1 MFNIEHGKTIYCG
14 GFRTHPVVRD
24 HVGKSA
30 IERGFA
36 PNLSRLAWWSLAS
49 YLLFTRKREN
59 STMKHQNITD
69 RELSWL
75 SFNQRVLELAE
86 DTDTPL
92 LERVRF
98 LSIFSSNLDEF
109 FMVRVATLMSKLENN
124 VTAAN
129 VAGIT
134 PKELMRQVS
143 FRTNELMSRQSKL
156 YHEEIQPQLSKN
168 GIEFLNWDQLDEAEH
183 SYVSKLFH
191 DRIFPVL
198 TPLAVDPSHPFPY
211 ISGLSLN
218 LAVIVK
224 NPNSQDE
231 FFARVKVPEI
241 LPRFIA
247 TAKFGSTRFLPLEDL
262 IAIHLQELFPGM
274 IIQGHY
280 TFRITRNQDID
291 LDEEETEDILVSL
304 EQELAR
310 RRFGPPVRLEIEN
323 GVDAKLVERLSEE
336 LGINPENVIQI
347 ASPLDLTSLNKI
359 ADLDFP
365 ELKFERFRSRTA
377 KALSEV
383 DPEDPDLFFAAIR
396 QGEILLHH
404 PYESFTTSVVQF
416 LQNAALD
423 PQVLAIKQTLY
434 RTSGDS
440 PIVEA
445 LIEAAEAGKQ
455 VLAVIEIRAR
465 FDEQANV
472 RWARKLEA
480 AGVHVVYGLMGLK
493 THAKISLVIRD
504 EANGLRR
511 YCHMGTGNYNPK
523 TARMYEDL
531 GILSADP
538 ELTEDLTKLFN
549 QLSGFAP
556 QSTYSRLLV
565 APSTLRSGI
574 TERIDREITNQMAGM
589 PAGIQLKLNS
599 ILDETFVAK
608 LYEASQAGVK
618 IELLVRGICAVQP
631 GIKGLS
637 ENIIVKSV
645 LGRFL
650 EHSRI
655 FHFVNA
661 GSDEY
666 WIGSADLMGRN
677 LDRRVE
683 SLVRIEKKEHQNRLQ
698 EIIDLGLSPSTVSW
712 QLVGTE
718 WTKVSENSRGE
729 ALSDVHATLINQYS
743 KER

>member
-1 MFNIEHGKTIYCG
+1 
-14 GFRTHPVVRD
+14 
-24 HVGKSA
+24 
-30 IERGFA
+30 
-36 PNLSRLAWWSLAS
+36 
-49 YLLFTRKREN
+49 
-59 STMKHQNITD
+59 MKLQNITD
-69 RELSWL
+69 REMSWL

-86 DTDTPL
+86 DPTMPL

-98 LSIFSSNLDEF
+98 LAIFSSNLDEF
-109 FMVRVATLMSKLENN
+109 YMVRVATLMSKLENG
-124 VTAAN
+124 VTVAN
-129 VAGIT
+129 VAGFT
-134 PKELMRQVS
+134 PMELMKQVS
-143 FRTNELMSRQSKL
+143 LRTNDLMERKSAVF
-156 YHEEIQPQLSKN
+156 HDEIIPALKN
-168 GIEFLNWDQLDEAEH
+168 SGIEFVLWNQIDETERA
-183 SYVSKLFH
+183 YVTKLFQ

-224 NPNSQDE
+224 NPTSHEE

-247 TAKFGSTRFLPLEDL
+247 TAKLGSTRFLPLEEL
-262 IAIHLQELFPGM
+262 IAIHLQDLFPGM
-274 IIQGHY
+274 IIEDHY
-280 TFRITRNQDID
+280 TFRITRNQDMD
-291 LDEEETEDILVSL
+291 LDEEESEDILTSI

-323 GVDAKLVERLSEE
+323 GVDEKLVEKLAQEIK
-336 LGINPENVIQI
+336 INPENVFHMD
-347 ASPLDLTSLNKI
+347 APLDLTSLNKI

-365 ELKFERFRSRTA
+365 ELKFDRFRSRTA

-383 DPEDPDLFFAAIR
+383 DQEDPDLFFAAIR

-404 PYESFTTSVVQF
+404 PYESFTSSVVQF
-416 LQNAALD
+416 LQNAAQD
-423 PQVLAIKQTLY
+423 PQTLAIKQTLY

-440 PIVEA
+440 PVVEA

-493 THAKISLVIRD
+493 THAKLSLVIRD
-504 EANGLRR
+504 EANGIRR

-523 TARMYEDL
+523 TARIYEDL

-556 QSTYSRLLV
+556 QSEYSRLLV
-565 APSTLRSGI
+565 APRTLRSGI
-574 TERIDREITNQMAGM
+574 TERIDREIVNAKNGK
-589 PAGIQLKLNS
+589 PSGIQLKLNS
-599 ILDETFVAK
+599 ILDEGFVAK

-618 IELLVRGICAVQP
+618 IDLLVRGICAVQP
-631 GIKGLS
+631 GIKGVS
-637 ENIIVKSV
+637 ENITVKSV

-655 FHFVNA
+655 FHFVN
-661 GSDEY
+661 GGNSEY

-683 SLVRIEKKEHQNRLQ
+683 SLVRIDKKEHQHRLQ
-698 EIIDLGLSPSTVSW
+698 EILDLGLSADSSSW
-712 QLVGTE
+712 QLSGID
-718 WTKVSENSRGE
+718 WTRVSKNNKGE
-729 ALSDVHATLINQYS
+729 ALLDVHSAFIHTYS
-743 KER
+743 RER

>member
-1 MFNIEHGKTIYCG
+1 
-14 GFRTHPVVRD
+14 
-24 HVGKSA
+24 
-30 IERGFA
+30 
-36 PNLSRLAWWSLAS
+36 
-49 YLLFTRKREN
+49 
-59 STMKHQNITD
+59 MKLQHITD
-69 RELSWL
+69 REMSWL

-86 DTDTPL
+86 DPTMPL

-109 FMVRVATLMSKLENN
+109 YMVRVATLMSKLENG

-129 VAGIT
+129 VAGFT
-134 PKELMRQVS
+134 PMELMKQVS
-143 FRTNELMSRQSKL
+143 IRTNELMERQSRVFHK
-156 YHEEIQPQLSKN
+156 EIEPLLN
-168 GIEFLNWDQLDEAEH
+168 IEGIEFVHWDQLNNTERG
-183 SYVSKLFH
+183 YVTKLFQ
-191 DRIFPVL
+191 DRIFPIL

-224 NPNSQDE
+224 NPSSHEE

-247 TAKFGSTRFLPLEDL
+247 TAKTGSTRFLPLEDL

-274 IIQGHY
+274 VIEDHY

-291 LDEEETEDILVSL
+291 LDEEESEDILTSI

-323 GVDAKLVERLSEE
+323 GVDEKLVEKLAEE
-336 LGINPENVIQI
+336 IKINPENIIHI
-347 ASPLDLTSLNKI
+347 AAPLDLTSLNKI

-365 ELKFERFRSRTA
+365 DLKFDPFRSRSA

-383 DPEDPDLFFAAIR
+383 DQEDPDLFFAAIR

-404 PYESFTTSVVQF
+404 PYESFTSSVVQF
-416 LQNAALD
+416 LQNAAQD
-423 PQVLAIKQTLY
+423 PQTLAIKQTLY

-493 THAKISLVIRD
+493 THAKLSLVIRD

-511 YCHMGTGNYNPK
+511 YCHLGTGNYNPK
-523 TARMYEDL
+523 TARAYEDL

-574 TERIDREITNQMAGM
+574 FERIDREIENQKAGK

-599 ILDETFVAK
+599 ILDEGFVEK
-608 LYEASQAGVK
+608 IYQASQAGVK
-618 IELLVRGICAVQP
+618 IDLLVRGICAVQP
-631 GIKGLS
+631 GIEGLS
-637 ENIIVKSV
+637 ENITVKSV

-655 FHFVNA
+655 FHFVN
-661 GSDEY
+661 GGNNEY

-683 SLVRIEKKEHQNRLQ
+683 SLVRIDKKEHQHRLQ
-698 EIIDLGLSPSTVSW
+698 EILDLGLSADSSSW
-712 QLVGTE
+712 QLSGTD
-718 WTKVSENSRGE
+718 WVRVSKNSKGQ
-729 ALSDVHATLINQYS
+729 ALLDVHSAFIHTYS
-743 KER
+743 RER

>member
-1 MFNIEHGKTIYCG
+1 
-14 GFRTHPVVRD
+14 
-24 HVGKSA
+24 
-30 IERGFA
+30 
-36 PNLSRLAWWSLAS
+36 
-49 YLLFTRKREN
+49 
-59 STMKHQNITD
+59 MKLQHITD
-69 RELSWL
+69 REMSWL

-86 DTDTPL
+86 DPGIPL

-98 LSIFSSNLDEF
+98 LAIFSSNLDEF
-109 FMVRVATLMSKLENN
+109 FMVRVATLMSKLENG

-129 VAGIT
+129 VAGFT
-134 PKELMRQVS
+134 PMELMKQVS
-143 FRTNELMSRQSKL
+143 IRTNDLMTRQSRV
-156 YHEEIQPQLSKN
+156 YYEEIEPLLKN
-168 GIEFLNWDQLDEAEH
+168 EGIEFVHWDQLDDTERG
-183 SYVSKLFH
+183 YVTRLFQ

-224 NPNSQDE
+224 NPTSYEE

-247 TAKFGSTRFLPLEDL
+247 TAKTGSTRFLPLEDL

-274 IIQGHY
+274 IIEDHY
-280 TFRITRNQDID
+280 TFRITRNQDMD
-291 LDEEETEDILVSL
+291 LDEEETEDILTSL

-323 GVDAKLVERLSEE
+323 GVDEKLIEKLAGE
-336 LGINPENVIQI
+336 LKINPENIIHI
-347 ASPLDLTSLNKI
+347 AAPLDLTSLNKI

-365 ELKFERFRSRTA
+365 DLKFDRFRSRTA

-383 DPEDPDLFFAAIR
+383 DQEDPDLFFAAIR

-404 PYESFTTSVVQF
+404 PYESFTSSVVQF
-416 LQNAALD
+416 LQIAAQD

-493 THAKISLVIRD
+493 THAKLSLVIRD

-523 TARMYEDL
+523 TARVYEDL

-574 TERIDREITNQMAGM
+574 IERIDREITNHKAGKKS
-589 PAGIQLKLNS
+589 GIQLKLNS
-599 ILDETFVAK
+599 ILDEGFVAK

-631 GIKGLS
+631 GLKGIS
-637 ENIIVKSV
+637 ENITVKSV

-655 FHFVNA
+655 FHFIN
-661 GSDEY
+661 GGNDEY

-683 SLVRIEKKEHQNRLQ
+683 SLVRIEKKDHQHRLQ
-698 EIIDLGLSPSTVSW
+698 EIIDLGMSPESASW
-712 QLVGTE
+712 KLTGTE
-718 WTKVSENSRGE
+718 WEKVGKNSRGQ
-729 ALSDVHATLINQYS
+729 ALLDVHAAFIHLYS
-743 KER
+743 KDR

>member
-1 MFNIEHGKTIYCG
+1 
-14 GFRTHPVVRD
+14 
-24 HVGKSA
+24 
-30 IERGFA
+30 
-36 PNLSRLAWWSLAS
+36 
-49 YLLFTRKREN
+49 
-59 STMKHQNITD
+59 MKLQHITD
-69 RELSWL
+69 REMSWL

-86 DTDTPL
+86 DPTMPL

-109 FMVRVATLMSKLENN
+109 YMVRVATLMSKLEND

-129 VAGIT
+129 VAGFT
-134 PKELMRQVS
+134 PMELMKQVS
-143 FRTNELMSRQSKL
+143 IRTNELMERQSRVF
-156 YHEEIQPQLSKN
+156 HEEIEPLLKN
-168 GIEFLNWDQLDEAEH
+168 EGIEFVHWDQLNNTERG
-183 SYVSKLFH
+183 YVTKLFQ

-224 NPNSQDE
+224 NPASQEE

-247 TAKFGSTRFLPLEDL
+247 TAKTGSTRFLPLEDL

-274 IIQGHY
+274 VIEDHY

-291 LDEEETEDILVSL
+291 LDEEESEDILTSI

-323 GVDAKLVERLSEE
+323 GVDEKLVEKLAEE
-336 LGINPENVIQI
+336 IKINPENII
-347 ASPLDLTSLNKI
+347 HISAPLDLTSLNKI

-365 ELKFERFRSRTA
+365 DLKFERFRSRTA

-383 DPEDPDLFFAAIR
+383 DQEDPDLFFAAIR

-404 PYESFTTSVVQF
+404 PYESFTSSVVQF
-416 LQNAALD
+416 LQNAAQD
-423 PQVLAIKQTLY
+423 PQTLAIKQTLY

-493 THAKISLVIRD
+493 THAKLSLVIRD

-511 YCHMGTGNYNPK
+511 YCHLGTGNYNPK
-523 TARMYEDL
+523 TARAYEDL

-574 TERIDREITNQMAGM
+574 FERIDREIENQKAGK

-599 ILDETFVAK
+599 ILDEGFVEK
-608 LYEASQAGVK
+608 IYQASQAGVK

-631 GIKGLS
+631 GIKGVS
-637 ENIIVKSV
+637 ENITVKSV

-655 FHFVNA
+655 FHFVN
-661 GSDEY
+661 GGNNEY

-683 SLVRIEKKEHQNRLQ
+683 SLVRIDKKEHQNRLQ
-698 EIIDLGLSPSTVSW
+698 EILDLGLSPSSSSW
-712 QLVGTE
+712 QLSGTD
-718 WTKVSENSRGE
+718 WSRVSKNSKGE
-729 ALSDVHATLINQYS
+729 ALLDVHSAFIHIYS
-743 KER
+743 KDR

>member
-1 MFNIEHGKTIYCG
+1 MKLEH
-14 GFRTHPVVRD
+14 
-24 HVGKSA
+24 
-30 IERGFA
+30 
-36 PNLSRLAWWSLAS
+36 
-49 YLLFTRKREN
+49 
-59 STMKHQNITD
+59 ITD
-69 RELSWL
+69 REMSWL

-86 DTDTPL
+86 DPTMPL

-98 LSIFSSNLDEF
+98 LAIFSSNLDEF
-109 FMVRVATLMSKLENN
+109 YMVRVATLMSKLENG

-129 VAGIT
+129 VAGFT
-134 PKELMRQVS
+134 PIELMKQVS
-143 FRTNELMSRQSKL
+143 LRTNALMKRKSEVF
-156 YHEEIQPQLSKN
+156 HDEIIPALKN
-168 GIEFLNWDQLDEAEH
+168 SGIEFVLWNQIDETERG
-183 SYVSKLFH
+183 YVTKLFQ

-224 NPNSQDE
+224 NPTSHEE

-247 TAKFGSTRFLPLEDL
+247 TAKSGSTRFLPLEEL
-262 IAIHLQELFPGM
+262 IAIHLQDLFPGM
-274 IIQGHY
+274 IIEDHY
-280 TFRITRNQDID
+280 TFRITRNQDMD
-291 LDEEETEDILVSL
+291 LDEEESEDILTSI

-323 GVDAKLVERLSEE
+323 GVDEKLVEKLAQE
-336 LGINPENVIQI
+336 LKINPENVIHMD
-347 ASPLDLTSLNKI
+347 APLDLTSLNKI

-365 ELKFERFRSRTA
+365 ELKFDRFRSRTA

-383 DPEDPDLFFAAIR
+383 DQEDPDLFFAAIR

-404 PYESFTTSVVQF
+404 PYESFTSSVVQF
-416 LQNAALD
+416 LQNAAQD
-423 PQVLAIKQTLY
+423 PQTLAIKQTLY

-493 THAKISLVIRD
+493 THAKLSLVIRD
-504 EANGLRR
+504 EANGIRR

-523 TARMYEDL
+523 TARIYEDL

-538 ELTEDLTKLFN
+538 ELTEDLTRLFN

-556 QSTYSRLLV
+556 QSEYSRLLV
-565 APSTLRSGI
+565 APRTLRSGI
-574 TERIDREITNQMAGM
+574 TERIDREIVNAKDGK
-589 PAGIQLKLNS
+589 PSGIQLKLNS
-599 ILDETFVAK
+599 ILDEGFVAK

-618 IELLVRGICAVQP
+618 IDLLVRGICAVQP
-631 GIKGLS
+631 GIKGVS
-637 ENIIVKSV
+637 ENITVKSV

-655 FHFVNA
+655 FHFVN
-661 GSDEY
+661 GGNNEY

-683 SLVRIEKKEHQNRLQ
+683 SLVRIDKKEHQHRLQ
-698 EIIDLGLSPSTVSW
+698 EILDLGLSADSSSW
-712 QLVGTE
+712 QLSGID
-718 WTKVSENSRGE
+718 WKRVSKNNKGE
-729 ALSDVHATLINQYS
+729 ALLDVHSAFIHTYS
-743 KER
+743 RER

>member
-1 MFNIEHGKTIYCG
+1 
-14 GFRTHPVVRD
+14 
-24 HVGKSA
+24 
-30 IERGFA
+30 
-36 PNLSRLAWWSLAS
+36 
-49 YLLFTRKREN
+49 
-59 STMKHQNITD
+59 MKLHNITD
-69 RELSWL
+69 REMSWL

-86 DTDTPL
+86 DSTVPL

-98 LSIFSSNLDEF
+98 LAIFSSNLDEF
-109 FMVRVATLMSKLENN
+109 YMVRVATLMSKLENG
-124 VTAAN
+124 VTASNA
-129 VAGIT
+129 AGFT
-134 PKELMRQVS
+134 PIELMKQVS
-143 FRTNELMSRQSKL
+143 IRTNELMERQSRV
-156 YHEEIQPQLSKN
+156 YHKEIEPLLKN
-168 GIEFLNWDQLDEAEH
+168 EGIEFVHWDQLNDIERG
-183 SYVSKLFH
+183 YVTKLFQ

-224 NPNSQDE
+224 NPTSHEE

-247 TAKFGSTRFLPLEDL
+247 TAKTGSTRFLPLEDL

-274 IIQGHY
+274 VIEDHY

-291 LDEEETEDILVSL
+291 LDEEESEDILTSI

-323 GVDAKLVERLSEE
+323 GVDEKLVEKLAEE
-336 LGINPENVIQI
+336 IKINPENII
-347 ASPLDLTSLNKI
+347 HIDAHLDLTSLHKI

-383 DPEDPDLFFAAIR
+383 DQEDPDLFFAAIR

-404 PYESFTTSVVQF
+404 PYESFTSSVVQF
-416 LQNAALD
+416 LQNAAQD
-423 PQVLAIKQTLY
+423 PQTLAIKQTLY

-493 THAKISLVIRD
+493 THAKLSLVIRD
-504 EANGLRR
+504 EATGLRR
-511 YCHMGTGNYNPK
+511 YCHLGTGNYNPK
-523 TARMYEDL
+523 TARSYEDL

-574 TERIDREITNQMAGM
+574 FERIDREIENHKAGKA
-589 PAGIQLKLNS
+589 AGIQLKLNS
-599 ILDETFVAK
+599 ILDEGFVEK
-608 LYEASQAGVK
+608 IYQASQAGVK
-618 IELLVRGICAVQP
+618 INLLVRGICAVQP
-631 GIKGLS
+631 GIKGIS
-637 ENIIVKSV
+637 ENITVKSV

-655 FHFVNA
+655 FHFVN
-661 GSDEY
+661 GGNSEY
-666 WIGSADLMGRN
+666 WLGSADLMGRN

-683 SLVRIEKKEHQNRLQ
+683 SLVRIDKKDHQNRLQ
-698 EIIDLGLSPSTVSW
+698 EILDLGLSSSSSSW
-712 QLVGTE
+712 QLSGTD
-718 WTKVSENSRGE
+718 WSRVSKNKQGE
-729 ALSDVHATLINQYS
+729 ALLDVHSAFIHTYS
-743 KER
+743 KDR